1 MRLFQELIEQPEFVH
16 QLKSGRMDGVATEI
30 AVEIGVLFQDCHGQA
45 SPREQ
50 ITSHHTGRSAAD
62 DHAASLEFLR
72 LIHWHA
78 VLISISYC
86 VTSTPACAKVALTSK
101 AGIREKDS

>member
-1 MRLFQELIEQPEFVH
+1 MRFLPELIEQPQFVH
-16 QLKSGRMDGVATEI
+16 QFKRGRMDGVTTEI
-30 AVEIGVLFQDCHGQA
+30 AVKIGVLFQDCHGHA

-50 ITSHHTGRSAAD
+50 ITSHHTSRSPAN

-86 VTSTPACAKVALTSK
+86 VTSAPACAKVALTSK
-101 AGIREKDS
+101 AGIREKD